1 MNGHPVVRMGWVDDL
16 HLRNRRLHLHLHL
29 LMLVLGMSYCDSEP
43 KSAAVG
49 LAKGCLLTR

>member
-1 MNGHPVVRMGWVDDL
+1 MNGHPVVHMGLLDDL
-16 HLRNRRLHLHLHL
+16 LLLLPHLPT
-29 LMLVLGMSYCDSEP
+29 LVLGMSYCDSEP